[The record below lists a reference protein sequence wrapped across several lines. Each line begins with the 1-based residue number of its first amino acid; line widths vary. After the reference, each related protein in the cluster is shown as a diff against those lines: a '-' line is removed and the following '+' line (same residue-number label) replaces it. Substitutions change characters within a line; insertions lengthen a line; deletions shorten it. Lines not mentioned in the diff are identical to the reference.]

1 MLISQSCMPRFRFL
15 AVNSNIFFVFP
26 SYLIIVSTADNN
38 IVRYNVEF
46 GEIDILNTTGYFPH
60 DVSVDDDN
68 GVVYWVNFDL
78 DSSSLRIMSTTYAN
92 ETTDLGLVFDDGSRI
107 RIDQDQLHLY
117 ILEDLTI
124 RKYVKST
131 IELQTPSITVPSGTM
146 GIEIAFGKSI
156 HDLNNWNILL

>member
-1 MLISQSCMPRFRFL
+1 MLISQSCMPRFRFP
-15 AVNSNIFFVFP
+15 AVNSNICFVFP

-38 IVRYNVEF
+38 IVRYNVESE
-46 GEIDILNTTGYFPH
+46 EIDILNTTGYFPQ

-68 GVVYWVNFDL
+68 GVVYWVNFDRP
-78 DSSSLRIMSTTYAN
+78 SLRIMSTTYAN
-92 ETTDLGLVFDDGSRI
+92 ETTDLGLVYDDGSRI

-117 ILEDLTI
+117 ILEDLTL

-131 IELQTPSITVPSGTM
+131 TELQTRSITVPSGTM

-156 HDLNNWNILL
+156 HDLNN